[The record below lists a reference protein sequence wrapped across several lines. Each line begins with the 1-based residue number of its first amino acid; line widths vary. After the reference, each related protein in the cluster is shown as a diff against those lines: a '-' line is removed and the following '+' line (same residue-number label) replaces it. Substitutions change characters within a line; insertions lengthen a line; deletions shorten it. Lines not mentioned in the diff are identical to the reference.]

1 MKKVSCLIEGDV
13 LLLCVHAPV
22 IFLQYSRERTRFP

>member
-13 LLLCVHAPV
+13 LPFHAHAPV
-22 IFLQYSRERTRFP
+22 IFLQYSRGMARFP

>member
-13 LLLCVHAPV
+13 LPLCAHAPV
-22 IFLQYSRERTRFP
+22 IFLQYSREGTRFP

>member
-13 LLLCVHAPV
+13 LPFHAHAPV
-22 IFLQYSRERTRFP
+22 IFLQYSREGARFP